1 MLFKLILKKHTY
13 IKKMYYICKKKVMD
27 RNEILEKN
35 LLEAGRLLKES
46 KRMIKL
52 TYAERVYLQQW
63 FYQKTGNRIL
73 NRACDIEQALLV
85 FYDVV
90 LDEKTKKQAE
100 AEINED
106 KTTEKKTTAKKTTTT
121 KTKKV
126 EDNETKE
133 SEEADDKL

>member
-1 MLFKLILKKHTY
+1 
-13 IKKMYYICKKKVMD
+13 MD

-35 LLEAGRLLKES
+35 LYEAAEMLRS
-46 KRMIKL
+46 NKRMIKL

-63 FYQKTGNRIL
+63 FYQKTGNRIM

-90 LDEKTKKQAE
+90 LDEKTKTKKQAE

-133 SEEADDKL
+133 SEKTDDKLQS

>member
-1 MLFKLILKKHTY
+1 
-13 IKKMYYICKKKVMD
+13 MD

-46 KRMIKL
+46 KRMITL
-52 TYAERVYLQQW
+52 TYSERNYLQQW
-63 FYQKTGNRIL
+63 FYQKTGNRIM
-73 NRACDIEQALLV
+73 NRACDIEQALV
-85 FYDVV
+85 MFYEVNKPP
-90 LDEKTKKQAE
+90 LDDKKLKTK
-100 AEINED
+100 IVED
-106 KTTEKKTTAKKTTTT
+106 KTTEKQSTTKKTTTT

>member
-1 MLFKLILKKHTY
+1 
-13 IKKMYYICKKKVMD
+13 MD

-35 LLEAGRLLKES
+35 LLEAGRLQKES
-46 KRMIKL
+46 KKMITL
-52 TYAERVYLQQW
+52 TYSERTYLQQW

-85 FYDVV
+85 FYDAV
-90 LDEKTKKQAE
+90 LDEKTKTKKQAE
-100 AEINED
+100 AETET
-106 KTTEKKTTAKKTTTT
+106 KTTEKQATTKKTTTT

-126 EDNETKE
+126 ESNEVKE

>member
-1 MLFKLILKKHTY
+1 
-13 IKKMYYICKKKVMD
+13 MD

-46 KRMIKL
+46 KRLITL
-52 TYAERVYLQQW
+52 TYSERNYLQQW
-63 FYQKTGNRIL
+63 FYQKTGNRIK
-73 NRACDIEQALLV
+73 NRACDIEQALIM
-85 FYDVV
+85 FYNVV
-90 LDEKTKKQAE
+90 LDEKTKTKKQAE

>member
-1 MLFKLILKKHTY
+1 
-13 IKKMYYICKKKVMD
+13 MD

-46 KRMIKL
+46 KRMITL
-52 TYAERVYLQQW
+52 TYSERTYLQQW
-63 FYQKTGNRIL
+63 FYQKTGNRIK
-73 NRACDIEQALLV
+73 NRACDIEQALIM
-85 FYDVV
+85 FYNVV
-90 LDEKTKKQAE
+90 LDEKTKTKKQAEVE

-133 SEEADDKL
+133 KESEEADDKL

>member
-1 MLFKLILKKHTY
+1 MA
-13 IKKMYYICKKKVMD
+13 

-46 KRMIKL
+46 KKMITL
-52 TYAERVYLQQW
+52 TYSERNYLQQW

-73 NRACDIEQALLV
+73 NRACDIEQALIM
-85 FYDVV
+85 FYEVNKPEYIIEV
-90 LDEKTKKQAE
+90 PLDDKELKTK
-100 AEINED
+100 IVED
-106 KTTEKKTTAKKTTTT
+106 KTTEKQSTTKKTTTT

-126 EDNETKE
+126 ESNEVKE

>member
-1 MLFKLILKKHTY
+1 
-13 IKKMYYICKKKVMD
+13 MD

-35 LLEAGRLLKES
+35 LLEAARLLKES
-46 KRMIKL
+46 KKMITL
-52 TYAERVYLQQW
+52 TYSERNYLQQW
-63 FYQKTGNRIL
+63 FYQKTGNRIM
-73 NRACDIEQALLV
+73 NRACDIEQALIM
-85 FYDVV
+85 FYNVV
-90 LDEKTKKQAE
+90 LDEKTKTKKQAE

-133 SEEADDKL
+133 SEKTDDKLQS

>member
-1 MLFKLILKKHTY
+1 
-13 IKKMYYICKKKVMD
+13 MD

-35 LLEAGRLLKES
+35 LYEAAEMLRS
-46 KRMIKL
+46 NKRMIKL

-63 FYQKTGNRIL
+63 FYQKTRNRIL
-73 NRACDIEQALLV
+73 NRACDIEQALIM
-85 FYDVV
+85 FYNVV
-90 LDEKTKKQAE
+90 LDEKTKTKKQAE

-126 EDNETKE
+126 ENNETKE

>member
-1 MLFKLILKKHTY
+1 
-13 IKKMYYICKKKVMD
+13 MD

-46 KRMIKL
+46 KKMITL
-52 TYAERVYLQQW
+52 TYSERTYLQQW

-90 LDEKTKKQAE
+90 LDEKTK
-100 AEINED
+100 
-106 KTTEKKTTAKKTTTT
+106 
-121 KTKKV
+121 TKKI

-133 SEEADDKL
+133 SEKADDKLQN

>member
-1 MLFKLILKKHTY
+1 
-13 IKKMYYICKKKVMD
+13 MD

-46 KRMIKL
+46 KKMITL
-52 TYAERVYLQQW
+52 TYSERTYLQQW

-90 LDEKTKKQAE
+90 LDEKTKTKKQAE

-106 KTTEKKTTAKKTTTT
+106 KTTEKKATTKKTTTA
-121 KTKKV
+121 KNKKV
-126 EDNETKE
+126 ESNEVKE
-133 SEEADDKL
+133 SEEADDKLQD

>member
-1 MLFKLILKKHTY
+1 MKENLIL
-13 IKKMYYICKKKVMD
+13 
-27 RNEILEKN
+27 EQN
-35 LLEAGRLLKES
+35 LYEAAEMLRS
-46 KRMIKL
+46 NKRMIKL

-85 FYDVV
+85 FYDAV
-90 LDEKTKKQAE
+90 LDEKTKTKKQAE
-100 AEINED
+100 VEKSET
-106 KTTEKKTTAKKTTTT
+106 KTTEKQASTKKTTTT

>member
-1 MLFKLILKKHTY
+1 
-13 IKKMYYICKKKVMD
+13 MD

-46 KRMIKL
+46 KRMITL
-52 TYAERVYLQQW
+52 TYSERNYLQQW
-63 FYQKTGNRIL
+63 FYQKTGNRIM
-73 NRACDIEQALLV
+73 NRACDIEQALV
-85 FYDVV
+85 MFYEVNKPEYIIEV
-90 LDEKTKKQAE
+90 PLDDKKLKTK
-100 AEINED
+100 IVED

>member
-1 MLFKLILKKHTY
+1 MKENL
-13 IKKMYYICKKKVMD
+13 
-27 RNEILEKN
+27 ILEKN

-46 KRMIKL
+46 KKMITL
-52 TYAERVYLQQW
+52 TYSERTYLQQW
-63 FYQKTGNRIL
+63 FYQKTGNRIM

-90 LDEKTKKQAE
+90 LDEKTKTKKQAE
-100 AEINED
+100 TEINED
-106 KTTEKKTTAKKTTTT
+106 KTTEKKTTAKKSTTA
-121 KTKKV
+121 KTKKI

>member
-1 MLFKLILKKHTY
+1 
-13 IKKMYYICKKKVMD
+13 MD

-46 KRMIKL
+46 KKMITL
-52 TYAERVYLQQW
+52 TYSERTYLQQW
-63 FYQKTGNRIL
+63 FYQKTGNRIM

-90 LDEKTKKQAE
+90 LDEKTKTKKQAE
-100 AEINED
+100 TEKTE
-106 KTTEKKTTAKKTTTT
+106 TTEKQSTTKKSTTAK
-121 KTKKV
+121 TKKI

-133 SEEADDKL
+133 SEEDDDKL

>member
-1 MLFKLILKKHTY
+1 
-13 IKKMYYICKKKVMD
+13 MD

-73 NRACDIEQALLV
+73 NRACDIEQALIM
-85 FYDVV
+85 FYEVNKPECIIEV
-90 LDEKTKKQAE
+90 PLDDKKLKTKIVEAKATEKQA
-100 AEINED
+100 
-106 KTTEKKTTAKKTTTT
+106 TTKKTTTT

-126 EDNETKE
+126 ADNEVKE
-133 SEEADDKL
+133 EQETDDKL

>member
-1 MLFKLILKKHTY
+1 
-13 IKKMYYICKKKVMD
+13 MD

-46 KRMIKL
+46 KKMITL
-52 TYAERVYLQQW
+52 TYAERNYLQQW

-90 LDEKTKKQAE
+90 LDEKTKTKKQAE
-100 AEINED
+100 SEKTED
-106 KTTEKKTTAKKTTTT
+106 KTTEKQATTKKTTTT

-126 EDNETKE
+126 ESNEIKE

>member
-1 MLFKLILKKHTY
+1 
-13 IKKMYYICKKKVMD
+13 MD
-27 RNEILEKN
+27 RNEILEQN

-46 KRMIKL
+46 KKMITL
-52 TYAERVYLQQW
+52 TYSERTYLQQW
-63 FYQKTGNRIL
+63 FYQKTGNRIM

-90 LDEKTKKQAE
+90 LDEKTKTKKQAE
-100 AEINED
+100 TEINED
-106 KTTEKKTTAKKTTTT
+106 KTTEKQSTTKKSTTAK
-121 KTKKV
+121 TKKI